1 MPLASTFLL
10 LGRCPGETHMGINK
24 ETCSECSMHHRSVK
38 AKNKKQKCIKQR
50 VKKKLSSQF
59 SQSFLLLLIPLVN
72 IHLAF
77 SSNVCVTTLK
87 KKILLFYPSGIYL
100 VVRVEMKVKRNFFS
114 KHLVSCPRSI
124 ILNK

>member
-50 VKKKLSSQF
+50 VKKKLDHVYKTEYYMAIKME
-59 SQSFLLLLIPLVN
+59 LY
-72 IHLAF
+72 HH
-77 SSNVCVTTLK
+77 
-87 KKILLFYPSGIYL
+87 
-100 VVRVEMKVKRNFFS
+100 R
-114 KHLVSCPRSI
+114 
-124 ILNK
+124 